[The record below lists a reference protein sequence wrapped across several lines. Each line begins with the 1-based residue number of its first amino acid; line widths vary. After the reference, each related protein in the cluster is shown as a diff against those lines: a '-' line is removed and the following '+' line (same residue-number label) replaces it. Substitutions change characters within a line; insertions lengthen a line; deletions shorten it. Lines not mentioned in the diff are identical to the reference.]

1 MAMPTSAIR
10 PERPPL
16 PNQRH
21 LFDIP
26 EDLVYFD
33 CANQAPHLRSVRA
46 AAEQAL
52 ARGAAPWTIR
62 DDDWFV
68 DVEGLRTL
76 VARLISADADGVA
89 VIPATSYGLAV
100 AAHNVSASAG
110 DRVLL
115 IADDYPSNV
124 YTWRTW
130 ARRTGAE
137 ICTVG
142 RDEGQSWTTAI
153 LEALDERV
161 RVVSVPN
168 VHWIDGALIQ
178 LSLVGERA
186 REVGAVFVVD
196 VTQSLGALPLEVPAL
211 RPDYLVAAGYK
222 WLLGPLGVAYM
233 FVGEGYRSGRPIEEN
248 WINRAGAEDA
258 ARLTNYTDEYR
269 PGARRF
275 DVGQRTSFTLTPM
288 AIAALRQVLEW
299 GIENIAATLAR
310 TTSRIEHEARLRGL
324 TPLSANERGPHMLG
338 ISVPANRR
346 ARIGEQLAE
355 ANVFVSMRGSAMR
368 VSPHLHATDSDI
380 DRLFEALDH
389 VMAKAVTGS

>member
-1 MAMPTSAIR
+1 MSISATG
-10 PERPPL
+10 PERLPL
-16 PNQRH
+16 PDQRH

-26 EDLVYFD
+26 DDLVYFD
-33 CANQAPHLRSVRA
+33 CANQAPQLHSMRA

-52 ARGAAPWTIR
+52 ARGAAPWTIS

-68 DVEGLRTL
+68 DVEQLRAL
-76 VARLISADADGVA
+76 FARLIGADADGVA

-100 AAHNVSASAG
+100 AAHNVGASAG

-137 ICTVG
+137 IYTVG

-153 LEALDERV
+153 LGALDERV

-168 VHWIDGALIQ
+168 VHWIDGALIE
-178 LSLVGERA
+178 LPFIGERA

-196 VTQSLGALPLEVPAL
+196 ATQSLGALPLEVSTL
-211 RPDYLVAAGYK
+211 RPDYLVAGGYK
-222 WLLGPLGVAYM
+222 WLLGPLSVAYM
-233 FVGEGYRSGRPIEEN
+233 FVGDGHRSGRPIEEN

-258 ARLTNYTDEYR
+258 ARLTDYSDEYR
-269 PGARRF
+269 PGDRRF
-275 DVGQRTSFTLTPM
+275 DVGQRSNFTLIPM
-288 AIAALRQVLEW
+288 AIAALRQILEW
-299 GIENIAATLAR
+299 GVENIAASLAR

-324 TPLSANERGPHMLG
+324 TPRSADERGPHMLG
-338 ISVPANRR
+338 LSVPANQR

-368 VSPHLHATDSDI
+368 VSPHLHATESDI
-380 DRLFEALDH
+380 DRFFEALDR
-389 VMAKAVTGS
+389 VMAKAAS